1 MIIFIIFS
9 LIGTLTIFVTELAD
23 DTYFFDEYVQRTLQ
37 QEQLFFISDIGIEAV
52 KNILSQDKNGYDGYD
67 EMWAKPIPIEIEEG
81 SLSILIID
89 QERYLNPNILINDN
103 EEELYFNTLR
113 RLFFLA
119 NIDDYILYN
128 IRDWI
133 DKDTTSSGGEEDYID
148 YPAKNDVI
156 DTIDELLLIKGVTKE
171 FFYGDE
177 KNGIIGLKYILSPY
191 SNGKVNV
198 NTAPSIVLMA
208 LDERID
214 ASLAQDII
222 AYRKEHPFKTINDL
236 NLAGVS
242 GDIIYNIKDKKR
254 LVDVKSQNFLVK
266 ININLGDREYKLT
279 ALLEKRAGKITEK
292 WRVFY

>member
-1 MIIFIIFS
+1 MIIFIVFS

-52 KNILSQDKNGYDGYD
+52 KNILKQDKNEYDGYD
-67 EMWAKPIPIEIEEG
+67 EMWAKPIPIEMEEG

-103 EEELYFNTLR
+103 EEEIYFETLR

-133 DKDTTSSGGEEDYID
+133 DKDNTSSGGEEDYID
-148 YPAKNDVI
+148 YPAKNDLI
-156 DTIDELLLIKGVTKE
+156 DTVDELLLIKGITKE

-177 KNGIIGLKYILSPY
+177 KNAIIGLKDILSPY

-198 NTAPSIVLMA
+198 NTAPAIILMA

-254 LVDVKSQNFLVK
+254 IVDVKSQNFLVK
-266 ININLGDREYKLT
+266 MDINLGDREYKLT
-279 ALLEKRAGKITEK
+279 ALLEKKAGKITEK